1 MLGVVGQQCRVRLHG
16 ALDER
21 SSHLERFSRSR
32 DIDVSRQCSRQR
44 FSRSRDIDV
53 SRQCLFQQT
62 DICS

>member
-32 DIDVSRQCSRQR
+32 DIDVSRQR
-44 FSRSRDIDV
+44 
-53 SRQCLFQQT
+53 LFQQT